1 MAAQSEIVIEVK
13 YENFPDVK
21 LDVDQGNGVEHQDVS
36 VKVRVYGVHI
46 FVFLKYAAYDDVSY
60 LLRYL

>member
-21 LDVDQGNGVEHQDVS
+21 LGVDQGNDQDVS